1 MDKLEDRVRAYL
13 GLPPHNKP
21 SNFVIGDY
29 WYLESLRKEY
39 GDKAVDNILNKLERS
54 M

>member
-29 WYLESLRKEY
+29 WYIESLRKEY
-39 GDKAVDNILNKLERS
+39 GEETVNKILEKLRRK
-54 M
+54 